1 LILHLDLKEVNAPY
15 QTEINDALQRVVES
29 GWYVLGN
36 EVQRFEGSFAQYCQT
51 KHCVGVANGL
61 DALELIWRG
70 FDFTPQSEIIV
81 PANTYIASIL
91 SVTNVGLRP
100 VFVEPDLQTYNINP
114 KKIEARITSKTKAI
128 LVVHLYG
135 KCCDMEPIWDLAR
148 KYNLKVVEDA
158 AQAHGASYKSQRAGS
173 LSDAAAFSF
182 YPTKNLGAMG
192 DGGAVTTNNEGLA
205 NYIRNFRNYGSSV
218 KYFNDFAGVN
228 SRLDEIQAAILNVKL
243 KYLDIENTRRQAL
256 ATYYLTNITNPD
268 VILPIETPST
278 ADAWHLFVIR
288 HAKREY
294 FIDKLMH
301 AGVQATV
308 HYPVPP
314 HKQKAY
320 QQYSHLKLP
329 ITEQIH
335 NEVISLPLNPTL
347 SDDDA
352 QRVVE
357 VINQTWD

>member
-1 LILHLDLKEVNAPY
+1 LIPHLDLKQVNSLY
-15 QTEINDALQRVVES
+15 QTEINDAVQRVVTS
-29 GWYVLGN
+29 GWYILGS
-36 EVQRFEGSFAQYCQT
+36 EVQRFENSFASYCQT
-51 KHCVGVANGL
+51 KHCIGVANGL

-70 FDFTPQSEIIV
+70 FDFAPKSEVIV
-81 PANTYIASIL
+81 PANSYIASML
-91 SVTNVGLRP
+91 SITNVGLTP
-100 VFVEPDLQTYNINP
+100 VFVEPDLATYNIDP
-114 KKIEARITSKTKAI
+114 TKIEAKITAKTKAI

-135 KCCDMEPIWDLAR
+135 KCCDMQPIWDLAR

-158 AQAHGASYKSQRAGS
+158 AQAHGASYKNQKAGS

-192 DGGAVTTNNEGLA
+192 DGGAVTTNNEQLA

-218 KYFNDFAGVN
+218 KYFNDYAGVN

-243 KYLDIENTRRQAL
+243 NYLDTENTRRQAL
-256 ATYYLTNITNPD
+256 ASYYLQHIKNPD
-268 VILPIETPST
+268 LVLPIETPNAS
-278 ADAWHLFVIR
+278 DVWHLFVMR
-288 HAKREY
+288 HTKREQ
-294 FIDKLMH
+294 FIDRLMH

-320 QQYSHLKLP
+320 KQYSHLKLP

-347 SDDDA
+347 SDNDA
-352 QRVVE
+352 SRVVE
-357 VINQTWD
+357 VVNQIWD